1 MKTTNIFFMALA
13 IVALGLSACSKSPDI
28 NNATMLDGD
37 QIFDPSIYNPT
48 KYLVSAAIA
57 NPSAAQKNS
66 PVVIAVHGYSATT
79 FEWDEFRTY
88 ADSKGN
94 ILVSQ
99 VLLGGHG
106 RTYEDFKSST
116 WEDWQEPILTEYND
130 LRAKGYT
137 NINFAGSSTA
147 CPLVLDLIKKGKIGA
162 NGMNHIFLVDPIVIS
177 SDKLLTMIGLV
188 GPMMGYTEATNTVA
202 EEGHYYHFRPQETL
216 KQLLLLT
223 EKVRKDL
230 QAGFNM
236 PAGIR
241 MKVYKSIKDPVAD
254 PVSAVLIYKGLKN
267 SNGSNIDIEMLQSEL
282 HVVTRLNGR
291 DNITQHDR
299 DIQLHVFDDIF
310 MFLNIISM

>member
-1 MKTTNIFFMALA
+1 MATKNIYFILPVIFL
-13 IVALGLSACSKSPDI
+13 LCLTGCSKNPEI

-37 QIFDPSIYNPT
+37 QIFDPSLYNPA
-48 KYLVSAAIA
+48 KYLISAAIA
-57 NPSAAQKNS
+57 NPGPAQINT
-66 PVVIAVHGYSATT
+66 PVVIAVHGYTATT

-88 ADSKGN
+88 AESKAN

-106 RTYEDFKSST
+106 RTYEEFKNST
-116 WEDWQEPILTEYND
+116 WEDWQEPIMTEYNA

-147 CPLVLDLIKKGKIGA
+147 CPLVMDLIKKGKIGA
-162 NGMNHIFLVDPIVIS
+162 NGMKHIFLVDPIVIS
-177 SDKLLTMIGLV
+177 SDKLLTLIGLV
-188 GPMMGYTEATNTVA
+188 GPMLGYLETTMTAA

-216 KQLLLLT
+216 KQLMNMI
-223 EKVRKDL
+223 EKSRKDL
-230 QAGFNM
+230 QEGFNL
-236 PAGIR
+236 PPGIR
-241 MKVYKSIKDPVAD
+241 MKVYKSIKDPTAD

-267 SNGSNIDIEMLQSEL
+267 SDNSRIEVEMINSEL

-299 DIQLHVFDDIF
+299 DIQTHVFDDMYKI
-310 MFLNIISM
+310 LIQ